1 MSIASREAD
10 VNRES
15 LYRSLSTDGNP
26 GYKTL
31 IALLD
36 QVGLKIALVPK
47 DTGKRAA

>member
-1 MSIASREAD
+1 MSIAK
-10 VNRES
+10 
-15 LYRSLSTDGNP
+15 
-26 GYKTL
+26 YKTL